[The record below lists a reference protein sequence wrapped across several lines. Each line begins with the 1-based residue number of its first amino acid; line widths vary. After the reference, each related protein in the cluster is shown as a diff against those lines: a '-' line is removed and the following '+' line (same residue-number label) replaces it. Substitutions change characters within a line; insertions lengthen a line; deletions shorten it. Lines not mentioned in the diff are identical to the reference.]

1 MEWLKSTLARWK
13 VQVSF
18 VAGALVVATAYGQ
31 CTIEPPA
38 EEVSSATEA
47 VETTEATT
55 VEVSSVTEGTIED
68 ATGETTTTE
77 ATTGTTT
84 ETTTDTTTE
93 QLKAAGRPVKSL
105 PPFFQEA

>member
-31 CTIEPPA
+31 CTVEPPA
-38 EEVSSATEA
+38 EEVSNATEA

-68 ATGETTTTE
+68 ATGETN
-77 ATTGTTT
+77 TT
-84 ETTTDTTTE
+84 ETTTE
-93 QLKAAGRPVKSL
+93 
-105 PPFFQEA
+105 

>member
-31 CTIEPPA
+31 CTVEPPPA
-38 EEVSSATEA
+38 EEVSNATEA
-47 VETTEATT
+47 VETTETT
-55 VEVSSVTEGTIED
+55 AVEVSSVTEGTIED

-77 ATTGTTT
+77 
-84 ETTTDTTTE
+84 TTTDTTETTSE
-93 QLKAAGRPVKSL
+93 
-105 PPFFQEA
+105 

>member
-31 CTIEPPA
+31 CTLEPPA
-38 EEVSSATEA
+38 EEVSNATEA

-55 VEVSSVTEGTIED
+55 VEVSSVTEGTIEGT
-68 ATGETTTTE
+68 TGETTTETTE
-77 ATTGTTT
+77 TTT
-84 ETTTDTTTE
+84 ETTTE
-93 QLKAAGRPVKSL
+93 
-105 PPFFQEA
+105 